1 MKRLGI
7 VYILIG
13 PRNLKHPRIKMGC
26 FNWKNGWKSP
36 KIHPLKNGCL
46 GVPGKTWKN
55 VKFKRLFHGP
65 KWLSKLDE
73 NDDDL
78 QGLVG
83 YVDDGRGLGWVR
95 RFIIMAGQP
104 TSPPYQGKLMV
115 NKPLTRPYFWGG

>member
-1 MKRLGI
+1 MVVWKFQEKHGKR
-7 VYILIG
+7 V
-13 PRNLKHPRIKMGC
+13 
-26 FNWKNGWKSP
+26 
-36 KIHPLKNGCL
+36 
-46 GVPGKTWKN
+46 
-55 VKFKRLFHGP
+55 KRLFHAP

-104 TSPPYQGKLMV
+104 TSPLIKG
-115 NKPLTRPYFWGG
+115 